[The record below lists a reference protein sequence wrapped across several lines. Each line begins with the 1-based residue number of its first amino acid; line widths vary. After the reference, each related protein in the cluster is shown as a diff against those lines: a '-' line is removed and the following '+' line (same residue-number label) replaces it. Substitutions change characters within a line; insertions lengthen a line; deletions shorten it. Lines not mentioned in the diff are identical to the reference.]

1 MLRDPNAEE
10 GGLNIYG
17 YCFNDPLSLTDAIGE
32 KISISEEKSVVKDKI
47 NTKSRGAF
55 FRGSSVTFSCSM
67 FGRLHIE
74 GTAYR
79 RIEILTPGLDRWN
92 MRYRRYDDKWGR
104 QRSSATEWQA
114 TYAHEQD
121 HWNSFNSFFA
131 FLRMLNEFDGTFLCH
146 KCGEMKDDLERQYR
160 VLWLNAVMRS
170 AKYDTEGYN
179 YGGAYPK

>member
-1 MLRDPNAEE
+1 MRDPIAEG
-10 GGLNIYG
+10 GGLNIYE
-17 YCFNDPLSLTDAIGE
+17 YCFNAPLFLTDAIGE